1 MRIDVQLETPGAI
14 YMVTWHSTPAL
25 TRKLSRMYV
34 LSEILEIGA
43 IVRVCISYN
52 NKFLT
57 GASKSKRSYLS
68 QFPLPPF

>member
-1 MRIDVQLETPGAI
+1 MRINVQLETPGAI
-14 YMVTWHSTPAL
+14 YMVTSQPTPQL
-25 TRKLSRMYV
+25 TKSFSRMHV

-57 GASKSKRSYLS
+57 GASESKRSYLS